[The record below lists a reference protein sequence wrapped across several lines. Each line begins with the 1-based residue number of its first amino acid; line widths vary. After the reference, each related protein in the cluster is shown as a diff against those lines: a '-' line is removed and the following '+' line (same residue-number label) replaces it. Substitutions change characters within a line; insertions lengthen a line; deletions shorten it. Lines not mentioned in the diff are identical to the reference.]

1 MIGRTARSAVVH
13 GLLVGLCLC
22 EPLHAGQNAQIREPQ
37 QSQTEEQDLET
48 LRSAAEQGDAE
59 VQFNLGLMYEQG
71 QGVPQDYAEA
81 VRWYRLA
88 AEQGFTAAQVN
99 LGMMYAQGR
108 GVSQDRVAAH
118 MWLSLAVAQAS
129 DADRDTFVEARD
141 AIAEEMSAEQIAE
154 AQRLARE

>member
-1 MIGRTARSAVVH
+1 MPAMIGRTLRSAVVW
-13 GLLVGLCLC
+13 GLFVGLCLC
-22 EPLHAGQNAQIREPQ
+22 EPLTACSPSPEA
-37 QSQTEEQDLET
+37 
-48 LRSAAEQGDAE
+48 LRLAADQGDTEAQ
-59 VQFNLGLMYEQG
+59 VNLGFMYAVG
-71 QGVPQDYAEA
+71 RGVPQDDAEA

-88 AEQGFTAAQVN
+88 ADQGFTAAQVN

-118 MWLSLAVAQAS
+118 MWLSLAIAQAS